1 MITSET
7 PYKLDEIIRDT
18 WPQLYRSTKSRYINT
33 AIINKFQ
40 IQLDDMNNFTVYTKI
55 GCPFCT
61 KVTSVL
67 ELAELQYVE
76 YKLGRDFNREEFYIK
91 FGNGA
96 TFPQVVVNDTR
107 IGGCQETVK
116 YLKENN
122 LV

>member
-18 WPQLYRSTKSRYINT
+18 WPQLYRSTKSRYIS
-33 AIINKFQ
+33 IEDINIFQ
-40 IQLDDMNNFTVYTKI
+40 TQINDMNNFTVYTKI

-61 KVTSVL
+61 KVISVL
-67 ELAELQYVE
+67 KLSELQYVE
-76 YKLGRDFNREEFYIK
+76 YKLGRDFGKEQFYDEF
-91 FGNGA
+91 GVGA